1 MNLIITAGGTGG
13 HIYPALSI
21 IDKFKEKEKD
31 LNVLYI
37 GTHNRMEKDI
47 VPALGIKYES
57 LEIYGFSK
65 TEILRDIKNLYLIK
79 KAKDKCIKIMKEF
92 KPDVVIGVGGYVTYP
107 VISAARSLGIKTFI
121 HEQNSVP
128 GKSNIILS
136 KKVDLVGVSF
146 EESRKYFNKA
156 KKVVYTGNP
165 CSDRAL
171 QTAKVDKTSLGF
183 RKIKKLVTIVAGSL
197 GSSTFN
203 NIMKEFLLNVEKEEY
218 QVLYITGKSYY
229 EDFVKNIKF
238 PKNVIVKPY
247 VENLTGVMKDTDL
260 FISRAG
266 AGAITESLAL
276 ELPTI
281 FVPSPYVANNHQY
294 YNALEIK
301 NKKAALLIEE
311 KDLNANKLKKEINTL
326 FTNKEKYSKLKEH
339 IKKMNTIK
347 SADIIYNEIKDL
359 IK

>member
-47 VPALGIKYES
+47 VPSLGIRYES

-65 TEILRDIKNLYLIK
+65 TDIIRDFKNIYLIK
-79 KAKDKCIKIMKEF
+79 KAKDKCLKIMKEF
-92 KPDVVIGVGGYVTYP
+92 KPDIVIGVGGYVTYP
-107 VISAARSLGIKTFI
+107 VLSAARSLGIKTFI
-121 HEQNSVP
+121 HEQNSIP
-128 GKSNIILS
+128 GKSNIVLS

-146 EESRKYFNKA
+146 ENSKSYFKKA

-165 CSDRAL
+165 CGDRAL
-171 QTAKVDKTSLGF
+171 NAPKLDKTTLGF
-183 RKIKKLVTIVAGSL
+183 KKTKKLVTIVAGSL

-203 NIMKEFLLNVEKEEY
+203 NILKEFLLSIEKEDY

-229 EDFVKNIKF
+229 DNFIKDIEF
-238 PKNVIVKPY
+238 PNNVIIKPY
-247 VENLTGVMKDTDL
+247 MENLTGLMKDTDL

-276 ELPTI
+276 CLPTI

-311 KDLNANKLKKEINTL
+311 KDLNARKLNKEINSL
-326 FTNKEKYSKLKEH
+326 FTNKEKYSNLKEH
-339 IKKMNTIK
+339 IKKMDITK

>member
-21 IDKFKEKEKD
+21 IEKFKEKETN

-65 TEILRDIKNLYLIK
+65 TDIIRDFKNIYLIK
-79 KAKDKCIKIMKEF
+79 KAKDKCIKIMKDF
-92 KPDVVIGVGGYVTYP
+92 KPDIVIGVGGYVTYP
-107 VISAARSLGIKTFI
+107 VISAAKSLGIKTFI
-121 HEQNSVP
+121 HEQNSIP
-128 GKSNIILS
+128 GKSNIVLS
-136 KKVDLVGVSF
+136 RKVDLVGVSF
-146 EESRKYFNKA
+146 DNSKSYFKKA

-165 CSDRAL
+165 CGDRAL
-171 QTAKVDKTSLGF
+171 NSTKVEKSSLGF
-183 RKIKKLVTIVAGSL
+183 KKTKKLVTVVAGSL

-203 NIMKEFLLNVEKEEY
+203 AIMEEFLLNVGNEDY
-218 QVLYITGKSYY
+218 QVLYITGKAYY
-229 EDFVKNIKF
+229 DEFINETKF
-238 PKNVIVKPY
+238 PRNVSVKPY
-247 VENLTGVMKDTDL
+247 VENLTGIMKVTDL
-260 FISRAG
+260 FVSRAG

-276 ELPTI
+276 EVPTI

-301 NKKAALLIEE
+301 HKKAALLIEE
-311 KDLNANKLKKEINTL
+311 KDLTCSKLKKEINTL
-326 FTNKEKYSKLKEH
+326 FTNKEKYSRLKEH
-339 IKKMNTIK
+339 IKKMNITK
-347 SADIIYNEIKDL
+347 SADIIYREIKDL

>member
-21 IDKFKEKEKD
+21 IDKFKEKEKN

-47 VPALGIKYES
+47 IPSLGIKYES

-65 TEILRDIKNLYLIK
+65 TEILRDFKNLYLIK

-92 KPDVVIGVGGYVTYP
+92 KPDIVIGVGGYVTYP
-107 VISAARSLGIKTFI
+107 VISAAKSLGIKTFI

-128 GKSNIILS
+128 GKSNIFLS

-146 EESRKYFNKA
+146 DNSKSYFKNA

-165 CSDRAL
+165 CGERAL
-171 QTAKVDKTSLGF
+171 NSPKIAKTSLGF
-183 RKIKKLVTIVAGSL
+183 KKTKKLVTIVAGSL

-203 NIMKEFLLNVEKEEY
+203 SIMKEYLISIEKEDY
-218 QVLYITGKSYY
+218 QVLYITGKNYY
-229 EDFVKNIKF
+229 DAFVKDVKF

-247 VENLTGVMKDTDL
+247 VENLTGIMKDTDL

-276 ELPTI
+276 EIPTI

-294 YNALEIK
+294 FNALEIK
-301 NKKAALLIEE
+301 KKKAALLIEE
-311 KDLNANKLKKEINTL
+311 KDLNAIKLKKEINYL
-326 FTNKEKYSKLKEH
+326 FTNREKYSNLKEH
-339 IKKMNTIK
+339 IKKMNITK
-347 SADIIYNEIKDL
+347 SADIIYKEIKDL

>member
-21 IDKFKEKEKD
+21 IEKFKEKEKN

-65 TEILRDIKNLYLIK
+65 TEILRDFKNLYLIE
-79 KAKDKCIKIMKEF
+79 KAKAKCIKIMKKF
-92 KPDVVIGVGGYVTYP
+92 KPDIVIGVGGYVTYP
-107 VISAARSLGIKTFI
+107 VITAARSLGIKTFI

-128 GKSNIILS
+128 GKSNIVLS
-136 KKVDLVGVSF
+136 RKVDLVGVSF
-146 EESRKYFNKA
+146 EESKKYFNKA

-165 CSDRAL
+165 CGDRAIK
-171 QTAKVDKTSLGF
+171 AEKVDKTSLGF
-183 RKIKKLVTIVAGSL
+183 RKTKKLVTIVAGSL

-229 EDFVKNIKF
+229 DSFVKDILF
-238 PKNVIVKPY
+238 PKNVVVKPY
-247 VENLTGVMKDTDL
+247 LENLTGIMKDTDL

-311 KDLNANKLKKEINTL
+311 KDLNASKLKKEINTL